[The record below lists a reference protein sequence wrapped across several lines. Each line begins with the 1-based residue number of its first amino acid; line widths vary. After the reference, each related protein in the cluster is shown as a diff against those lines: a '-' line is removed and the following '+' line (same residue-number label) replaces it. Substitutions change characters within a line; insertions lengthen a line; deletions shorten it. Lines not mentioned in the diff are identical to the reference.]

1 LPSNRNSQDSGRRE
15 AVWAAEQNGRI
26 AVATYVVLVDWTD
39 QGVKG
44 FKDSVDRLEAAQNQL
59 LSMGVSF
66 DTYWTLGAHDMVS
79 IVEAPDDQALAAAL
93 LSAAGLG
100 NIRTTT
106 LRAFRGEEMRSVIAK
121 AG

>member
-1 LPSNRNSQDSGRRE
+1 M
-15 AVWAAEQNGRI
+15 
-26 AVATYVVLVDWTD
+26 ATYVVLVDWTD
-39 QGVKG
+39 QGVKN

-59 LSMGVSF
+59 RSRGVEF
-66 DTYWTLGAHDMVS
+66 DTYWTLGDHDMVS
-79 IVEAPDDQALAAAL
+79 IVEAPDDETLAAAL

-106 LRAFRGEEMRSVIAK
+106 LRAFRSEEMKSLIAK